1 MVPAT
6 RRPASAGT
14 LAGIAWGLLNWLPVL
29 AFIAAPLAGFLI
41 YSVFSVR
48 DGEILYRPTIVNYQR
63 FFIDGLYPSLFLRT
77 CGLALGVSALT
88 LALGYPIAFFLSQ
101 LRGRMKYAL
110 VLAFAV
116 PMLMSYIIKIYA
128 IRAILGSR
136 GMLNQ
141 LLIALGIIGE
151 PSTLLLFNLG
161 AVLVTLSVILLPF
174 TILPIFV
181 ALERIPASL
190 FEASADLGAASWATI
205 RRVVM
210 PLSRQG
216 AVTGGVFTFV
226 LALGDFVTPQMVGGP
241 TGMTFGRVVY
251 SQFGLAFNWPFGAAL
266 ATIMSVVVLLA
277 MWLANWSGRVP
288 GAAR

>member
-6 RRPASAGT
+6 RRPTSAGT

>member
-14 LAGIAWGLLNWLPVL
+14 LAGIAWSLLNWLPVL